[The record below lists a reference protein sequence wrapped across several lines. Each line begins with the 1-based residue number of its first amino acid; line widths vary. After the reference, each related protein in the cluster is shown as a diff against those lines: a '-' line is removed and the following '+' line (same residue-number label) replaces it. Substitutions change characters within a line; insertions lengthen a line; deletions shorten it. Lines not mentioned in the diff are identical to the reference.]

1 MLFKSALLTQAS
13 GSVGGITFSHNRGG
27 MYIRARS
34 IPTDPSTL
42 FQQEVRTA
50 MINAV
55 ARWGVSLT
63 DDERDDWGVYAS
75 LVTLPGPLG
84 DPITVSGFN
93 MFVRTNVA
101 RLQAGLP
108 FAFDAPTAF
117 NLGDAGVVSFTAIEA
132 ANVVTVSFDNTQ
144 EWANIDDGALLLF
157 VSRPQNPTINFFK
170 GPFRAMFPILGDTAS
185 PPISPD
191 GGTSPFNITAGQRIW
206 LKIRATDPDGR
217 LTSSTI
223 LGPVTVG

>member
-13 GSVGGITFSHNRGG
+13 GSVGGITFSRNRGG
-27 MYIRARS
+27 MYIRSRA

-55 ARWGVSLT
+55 SRWSSSLT

-75 LVTLPGPLG
+75 LVTLQGPLG

-101 RLQAGLP
+101 RLQSGLP
-108 FAFDAPTAF
+108 FAFDAPTQF
-117 NLGDAGVVSFTAIEA
+117 NLGDAGVVSFA
-132 ANVVTVSFDNTQ
+132 ASATLNIVTVTFDNTQ
-144 EWANIDDGALLLF
+144 EWAIIDDGALLLF

-170 GPFRAMFPILGDTAS
+170 GPFRAMAPVLGDTATPPTS
-185 PPISPD
+185 PAGP
-191 GGTSPFNITAGQRIW
+191 TSPFNMTAGQRVW
-206 LKIRATDPDGR
+206 LKVSATDPDGR

-223 LGPVTVG
+223 LGPETVT